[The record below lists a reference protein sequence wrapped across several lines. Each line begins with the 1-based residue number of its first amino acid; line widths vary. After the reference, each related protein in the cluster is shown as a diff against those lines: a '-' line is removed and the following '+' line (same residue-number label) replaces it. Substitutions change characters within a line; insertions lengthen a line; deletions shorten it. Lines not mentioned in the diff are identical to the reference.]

1 MSTENVSNEEKG
13 NGALAD
19 VSGMLA
25 ISALQKIANPIKYLQ
40 DEAEEEGARL
50 DGYMAIQLTKDAN
63 FYQEIA
69 RKALEEIANYR

>member
-1 MSTENVSNEEKG
+1 MSSENVSNEEKG
-13 NGALAD
+13 NGVLAD

-25 ISALQKIANPIKYLQ
+25 ISALQKIVNPIKYLQ
-40 DEAEEEGARL
+40 EEAEKEGARL

-69 RKALEEIANYR
+69 RNALEEIANYR